1 MKIIATFFLIIFI
14 LSSCGKESE
23 PKYQGKINQINIIS

>member
-1 MKIIATFFLIIFI
+1 MKIIATFFLVIFV
-14 LSSCGKESE
+14 LSSCGKKSE

>member
-1 MKIIATFFLIIFI
+1 MKIIATFFLIVFV
-14 LSSCGKESE
+14 LSSCGKKSE

>member
-1 MKIIATFFLIIFI
+1 MKIITAFFLVIFI
-14 LSSCGKESE
+14 LTSCGKKSE